1 MTEAVSFS
9 KAARI
14 ILVSAAL
21 VIVIAGMREASA
33 LLVPFL
39 LSVFIAV
46 LCLPLMQGLR
56 NRGVPELLALLIVV
70 LLVFT
75 AGILMV
81 LLVGSS
87 MDDFSQNLP
96 FYESKLMHEWSKLL
110 VWMNEA
116 GIAVP
121 RETIASHFDPRS
133 AMQMARAILAGFGSV
148 LANSF
153 LIFIAVIFILLES
166 GSLKRKLKTIRESR
180 DSEESS
186 ADFSK
191 EFSEKVRAYMSIKS
205 WLSLLTGVLVTL
217 ALWLLGVDYPQ
228 LWGVLAFML
237 NYVPN
242 IGSIIAAVPAVLIA
256 FVQAGTGVALMAAGA
271 YLVINIIIGNV
282 LEPKLMGKG
291 LGLSTL
297 VVFMSLVF
305 WGWVLGPVGMLL
317 SVPLTVT
324 VKLALDSKSET
335 RWMGSLLGHAD

>member
-1 MTEAVSFS
+1 MTEQATFS
-9 KAARI
+9 KAARF

-21 VIVIAGMREASA
+21 VIVIAGMREAST

-46 LCLPLMQGLR
+46 LCLPLMQGLQ
-56 NRGVPELLALLIVV
+56 NKGVPELLALLIVV
-70 LLVFT
+70 LLVFA
-75 AGILMV
+75 AGLLLG

-87 MDDFSQNLP
+87 MDDFSQNMP
-96 FYESKLMHEWSKLL
+96 FYESKLMHEWNMLL
-110 VWMNEA
+110 VWLGEF
-116 GIAVP
+116 GVTLP
-121 RETIASHFDPRS
+121 RETIVSHFDPRS
-133 AMQMARAILAGFGSV
+133 AMQMARSILAGFGSA

-166 GSLKRKLKTIRESR
+166 GGLRRKLKAISETRE
-180 DSEESS
+180 DDTSS
-186 ADFSK
+186 ADFTR
-191 EFSEKVRAYMSIKS
+191 EFTKKVRAYMSIKT
-205 WLSLLTGVLVTL
+205 WLSLLTGVLVAL
-217 ALWLLGVDYPQ
+217 SLWLLGVDYPQ

-256 FVQAGTGVALMAAGA
+256 YVQAGTSVALMAAGA
-271 YLVINIIIGNV
+271 YLVINIIVGNV
-282 LEPKLMGKG
+282 LEPKFMGKG

-297 VVFMSLVF
+297 VVFVSLVF

-335 RWMGSLLGHAD
+335 RWIGCLLGHAE

>member
-1 MTEAVSFS
+1 MSSSHGFS
-9 KAARI
+9 KAARF

-39 LSVFIAV
+39 LAVFIAV
-46 LCLPLMQGLR
+46 LCLPLMQWLR
-56 NRGVPELLALLIVV
+56 NRRVPEVLALLIVV

-75 AGILMV
+75 AGILLV

-87 MDDFSQNLP
+87 VDDFSHNMP
-96 FYESKLMHEWSKLL
+96 FYESKLTHEWSKLL
-110 VWMNEA
+110 VWMNEI
-116 GIAVP
+116 GISIP

-133 AMQMARAILAGFGSV
+133 AMQMARAILTGFGGV

-153 LIFIAVIFILLES
+153 LIFLAVIFILLES
-166 GSLKRKLKTIRESR
+166 GSLRRKLKAINESR
-180 DSEESS
+180 DDDAAN
-186 ADFSK
+186 ADFAR
-191 EFSEKVRAYMSIKS
+191 EFSDKVRTYMSIKS
-205 WLSLLTGVLVTL
+205 WLSLLTGVLVAL
-217 ALWLLGVDYPQ
+217 SLWLLGVDYPQ

-271 YLVINIIIGNV
+271 YLIINVVVGNV
-282 LEPKLMGKG
+282 LEPKFMGKG

-297 VVFMSLVF
+297 VVFVSLVF

-335 RWMGSLLGHAD
+335 RWIGSLLGHAD